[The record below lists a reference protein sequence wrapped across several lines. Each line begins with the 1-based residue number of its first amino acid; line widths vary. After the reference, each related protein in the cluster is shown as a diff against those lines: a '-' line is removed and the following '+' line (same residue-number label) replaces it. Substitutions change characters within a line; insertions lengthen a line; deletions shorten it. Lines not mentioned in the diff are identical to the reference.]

1 MGADKSHP
9 ETPKEFLHRELSEFA
24 SRCALRGVPGLAC
37 KLNLFFA
44 QM

>member
-24 SRCALRGVPGLAC
+24 SRCAFRGVPAGL